1 MTGRGISRANANRK
15 VRQDALRE
23 QLSKQ
28 KHVEKVVENLGKL
41 GDLEVGLDSLQIQR
55 LKAAN
60 DGHLKLIAKYLPDT
74 KAVEIDLN
82 GSLSVTNLSDEE
94 INERLKELGGE

>member
-28 KHVEKVVENLGKL
+28 KHVEKVVDNLNKL
-41 GDLEVGLDSLQIQR
+41 GDLDNEMDQIQVQR

-60 DGHLKLIAKYLPDT
+60 ERHLKLIAKYLPDT
-74 KAVEIDLN
+74 KAVEIDLH
-82 GSLSVTNLSDEE
+82 GSLSISDLSDAELSQ
-94 INERLKELGGE
+94 RLKDLGSE